1 MAEDACS
8 AYLMAMDF
16 RPTTLERA
24 FALAKSGTCSGLE
37 DIRRQLRTEGY
48 ALHSLEGPT
57 LIRQLR
63 ELCVASFVPD
73 AERG

>member
-1 MAEDACS
+1 MAECVRS

-24 FALAKSGTCSGLE
+24 FDLAKSGACSGLE
-37 DIRRQLRTEGY
+37 DIRRQLRAEGY

-63 ELCVASFVPD
+63 ELCVASFVKAPED
-73 AERG
+73 G

>member
-1 MAEDACS
+1 MADDARG
-8 AYLMAMDF
+8 AYLSAMDF

-37 DIRRQLRTEGY
+37 DIRRQLRAEGY
-48 ALHSLEGPT
+48 PLHSIEGPS

-63 ELCVASFVPD
+63 ELCVASAAPE
-73 AERG
+73 A